1 MSVTKYK
8 CPAPP
13 ANGSGTFSNELV
25 GLQLVSGGGLTQG
38 NFQFTTAIYEKI
50 DRTFDTG
57 LFSDPYTL
65 ENLNIESVEQ
75 AKEIVRKNFKVYP
88 NFDLAQVTNYTL
100 YGSLQ
105 KRLSSSI
112 TKIINFFPAGIQ
124 IDFQNYSLNT
134 GYTAFNIIYDPIG
147 DETSFDVDVQFFKN
161 PFAID
166 YSVNAAQNIQVLP
179 YNVSKYRDLKKFYE
193 SYSLYTTTFNDEYPI
208 IDLVATTTLTAGT
221 IPIVV
226 KGQPFTGSQITDTI
240 IIKPNNLVT
249 EQVFKNDFDE
259 IEQYLLNRNTFPKYT
274 AKFQYPDYDSNGNYT
289 LFTKPVTWKL
299 DGAWNLD
306 IETTNFDTYL
316 TTIQEIAELIDQ
328 FKTNLLSRFLT
339 SDSLK
344 EFDTP
349 DQKLEKVLQI
359 YGRSFDETKTLID
372 ALANMNSVNYITK
385 NDIPDQLLSYIVE
398 TLGWKTNIS
407 PITTDGLNDT
417 IYNTTNNVIY
427 PGQSKIQTP
436 EQVNIQYYKNLI
448 LNSAYLYKTKGTR
461 KSIEYIMKMV
471 GVPDQLIEFNEYVY
485 LADQKI
491 SVSDF
496 ETQFAQIS
504 GGTKLDKITSLNSS
518 IQYSI
523 QSINFTGFV
532 ANSVITTV
540 NTGLGDYPISL
551 ETGYPESAV
560 ETEDYFFQKGA
571 GWFET
576 TPEHTSPEV
585 INFSTSEINP
595 QIAVFSS
602 VLTPFTYGQE
612 YLDRYEKFPFL
623 DLGYRLTRTVDNTKS
638 WVDTQVGL
646 RKNTQNYSE
655 TYYTVPNEDLAINSK
670 NMELYLNM
678 GQGITYDIW
687 DMSSKYGYPIANT
700 GLTSPYATQGGID
713 WTVINPKPNQKTFL
727 EFAQT
732 FYNNMINVRN
742 RQWIFDGKTGGYPTL
757 QYIFWKYLE
766 TTQNT
771 NFPFNDFT
779 YQKMVDYTLNLG
791 DYWVRLVEQ
800 FVPATTLWNTGQKF
814 DNSIFHRQKVSWKR
828 QRGCTFVGTGS
839 FTPQDEPPVQSVYE
853 GGSGAYDCNEQT
865 LTAALTMFD
874 PFEILSIETNNA
886 ILNQGIDLSECN
898 NNTVISTWYVE
909 VVLTNLLTG
918 NEQILLF
925 EQFWIGDGPEALNQQ
940 TGDPLYYDGVLLAIT
955 NSLQPLESVG
965 LGYSFEGG
973 NLTIFNTTCLD
984 EFTNSSLTINVVL
997 DVTVECIN

>member
-1 MSVTKYK
+1 MAVTKYK
-8 CPAPP
+8 CPSPP
-13 ANGSGTFSNELV
+13 PNGSGTFSNELV
-25 GLQLVSGGGLTQG
+25 GVQLVTGGGLTQG
-38 NFQFTTAIYEKI
+38 NFQFTSAIYEKI
-50 DRTFDTG
+50 DRNFDTG

-65 ENLNIESVEQ
+65 ENLKIDSIEQ
-75 AKEIVRKNFKVYP
+75 AKVIIQKNFKVYP
-88 NFDLAQVTNYTL
+88 NFDLAQITNYTL

-112 TKIINFFPAGIQ
+112 TKIINFFPAAIQ
-124 IDFQNYSLNT
+124 IDFKNYSLNT
-134 GYTAFNIIYDPIG
+134 GYTASNIFYDTVSN
-147 DETSFDVDVQFFKN
+147 ETTFDVDVQFFKN
-161 PFAID
+161 PFGID
-166 YSVNAAQNIQVLP
+166 YTINAGQNIQVLP
-179 YNVSKYRDLKKFYE
+179 YKVSKYRDLKTYYE
-193 SYSLYTTTFNDEYPI
+193 SYSLYTTSFNQEYPI
-208 IDLVATTTLTAGT
+208 LDLTPTTTLTAGT
-221 IPIVV
+221 IQIIVQG
-226 KGQPFTGSQITDTI
+226 KPFTGSEITDTI

-249 EQVFKNDFDE
+249 EEVFKNDFDE
-259 IEQYLLNRNTFPKYT
+259 VEDYLLNRKGFPKYT

-289 LFTKPVTWKL
+289 IFTKPVTWKL

-306 IETTNFDTYL
+306 ITTTNFDNYL
-316 TTIQEIAELIDQ
+316 TTIQEIAELVDQ

-359 YGRSFDETKTLID
+359 YGRSFDETKKLID
-372 ALANMNSVNYITK
+372 ALANMNSVNYVTK
-385 NDIPDQLLSYIVE
+385 NDIPDQLLSYLAE

-407 PITTDGLNDT
+407 PITTFGLNQT
-417 IYNTTNNVIY
+417 IYNTSSSVIY
-427 PGQSKIQTP
+427 PGQSKEQTP
-436 EQVNIQYYKNLI
+436 EQVNFQYFKNLI

-461 KSIEYIMKMV
+461 KSIEYIMRLI
-471 GVPDQLIEFNEYVY
+471 GAPEQLIEFNEYIY

-491 SVSDF
+491 SVDEF

-504 GGTKLDKITSLNSS
+504 GGTKLDKVTSLNSN
-518 IQYSI
+518 IQFSI
-523 QSINFTGFV
+523 QSFNFTGYV
-532 ANSVITTV
+532 ANSIITSV
-540 NTGLGDYPISL
+540 NTNIGDYPISL
-551 ETGYPESAV
+551 ETGYPESAT

-571 GWFET
+571 GWFES
-576 TPEHTSPEV
+576 TPDHRSTEV

-602 VLTPFTYGQE
+602 VLTPFTYGKD

-638 WVDTQVGL
+638 WTENQPEL
-646 RKNTQNYSE
+646 RKNTQNFSE
-655 TYYTVPNEDLAINSK
+655 TFYSTPNEDLVVNSK

-687 DMSSKYGYPIANT
+687 DMSSKYGYPIPNS
-700 GLTSPYATQGGID
+700 GLTSPYPSPGNID

-742 RQWIFDGKTGGYPTL
+742 RQWIYDGKTGGYPTL

-766 TTQNT
+766 STQNT

-779 YQKMVDYTLNLG
+779 YQKMIDYTLNLG

-828 QRGCTFVGTGS
+828 QRGCTYVGIGT
-839 FTPQDEPPVQSVYE
+839 FTPETNPELFSVYQ
-853 GGSGAYDCNEQT
+853 GGSESYDCNEQT
-865 LTAALTMFD
+865 LSTNVIQFD
-874 PFEILSIETNNA
+874 PIDLLSIETYET
-886 ILNQGIDLSECN
+886 IVNQGIDPLQCN
-898 NNTVISTWYVE
+898 NNTIVSTWYLE
-909 VVLTNLLTG
+909 VVLTNLITG
-918 NEQILLF
+918 NEQVLLL
-925 EQFWIGDGPEALNQQ
+925 EQIWIGDGPQSIGQ
-940 TGDPLYYDGVLLAIT
+940 TNGTPLTFDILLDQTINGLQT
-955 NSLQPLESVG
+955 LDSLG

-973 NLTIFNTTCLD
+973 VLTIYNTTCYD
-984 EFTNSSLTINVVL
+984 DFMNSQLTINYIL